1 MQRAA
6 KRDLY
11 NYIITLYIMWRFER
25 KIITLRA
32 KLENQ
37 VAVAK
42 SAVTTPNGTI
52 ATKNS
57 TGDSRSSIFSGA
69 LKLSMR

>member
-1 MQRAA
+1 
-6 KRDLY
+6 
-11 NYIITLYIMWRFER
+11 MWRFER